1 MRKPTMS
8 LHDVQ
13 RILAD
18 QDRDLQ
24 AAYRALKERTDLTVM
39 PSAEALKGLRDVCA
53 VRPLAATS
61 KNAPHGIR
69 C

>member
-13 RILAD
+13 RILSD

-24 AAYRALKERTDLTVM
+24 TAYRALKETADLTVM
-39 PSAEALKGLRDVCA
+39 PSAEALKRLREVCA
-53 VRPLAATS
+53 VRPLAAAT
-61 KNAPHGIR
+61 KNASTGIR

>member
-39 PSAEALKGLRDVCA
+39 PSAEALKGLREVCA
-53 VRPLAATS
+53 VRPLAGAT
-61 KNAPHGIR
+61 KNAPHSIR